1 MIYEKFYSE
10 LGKLLYAIADIDHV
24 ITPQEKKVL
33 QDIVKKELVPAEQH
47 TDQFGTDAAY
57 FTEIEF
63 DFLDEEISDSEA
75 AFESFIDFIDEHHT
89 AFDENLKK
97 VSLHITKE
105 LANAYG
111 GTNKKEKK
119 LIDAL
124 KQKLEKMNLKD
135 EKK

>member
-1 MIYEKFYSE
+1 MVYEKFYSE

-24 ITPQEKKVL
+24 ITPEEKKVL
-33 QDIVKKELVPAEQH
+33 QDIVKKELVPTEQH

-57 FTEIEF
+57 YTEIEF
-63 DFLDEEISDSEA
+63 DFLDEEIIDSEA

-89 AFDENLKK
+89 GFDKNLKK
-97 VSLHITKE
+97 VSLHITRE
-105 LANAYG
+105 LANAYR

-119 LIDAL
+119 LIDGL
-124 KQKLEKMNLKD
+124 KEKLEKMNLKD